1 MDAITNERSNME
13 NLKNYTMTE
22 GYVAI
27 MPKEIDDLQPELGKY
42 AIRTNGK
49 VIASS
54 KMHEIGIEVIF
65 DGTQGI
71 KLEDSDIYVV
81 PNKAVLAYKPK
92 GAK

>member
-1 MDAITNERSNME
+1 MNE
-13 NLKNYTMTE
+13 LKKYTMTE

-42 AIRTNGK
+42 AIRTNGT

-54 KMHEIGIEVIF
+54 KVHEIGMDVIF

-71 KLEDSDIYVV
+71 KLEDSDVYIV
-81 PNKAVLAYKPK
+81 PNKAVLAYKPREIK
-92 GAK
+92 

>member
-1 MDAITNERSNME
+1 ME
-13 NLKNYTMTE
+13 HLQNYTMAE

-27 MPKEIDDLQPELGKY
+27 KPQEIDDLQPELGKY
-42 AIRTNGK
+42 VIRTNGK

-54 KMHEIGIEVIF
+54 KMHEIGMEVIF

-81 PNKAVLAYKPK
+81 PNKAVLAYIPK
-92 GAK
+92 GVK